1 MICWSVL
8 ASVFV
13 VFVHTFLHGCCSPIT
28 ILVLSRFI
36 DVSRYFSRD
45 SYRDTL
51 CMNRGMSHDNIH
63 CLHRGISHDNIHCS
77 LKPRCTNW
85 SASVNRDHFVT
96 RVQLQL
102 QSKAGSRAFARKR
115 HNLHC
120 DAQVGAENKS
130 TWSLKINAHDGILSF
145 RTSRIIITRCVPEN
159 AYFRS

>member
-1 MICWSVL
+1 MLVCSSQCVCRFCPYILTRMLFPYNNTSLGTIHRCIAIL
-8 ASVFV
+8 A
-13 VFVHTFLHGCCSPIT
+13 
-28 ILVLSRFI
+28 
-36 DVSRYFSRD
+36 
-45 SYRDTL
+45 
-51 CMNRGMSHDNIH
+51 NRGISHDNIH
-63 CLHRGISHDNIHCS
+63 CSHRGISHDNIHCS

-96 RVQLQL
+96 CVQLQL
-102 QSKAGSRAFARKR
+102 QSKAGSRAFAPKR

-145 RTSRIIITRCVPEN
+145 RTSRIIITRVPEN